1 MPNNQSL
8 KVAPARDP
16 HAAKAKQDGAK
27 TLLDHFMQYIK
38 PKYLNGLN
46 SIGRAQSGN
55 GFMTAKNAPLNI
67 PALFGHAYDPAQR
80 IRPGDPATQ
89 LRDMTKRIGMVER
102 IHNTYVPGRGVKLAD

>member
-1 MPNNQSL
+1 MPNQSL
-8 KVAPARDP
+8 KVSPARNAPA
-16 HAAKAKQDGAK
+16 AVAKQKKAEN
-27 TLLDHFMQYIK
+27 LLDHFLKYIK
-38 PKYLNGLN
+38 PKYLNGQN

-55 GFMTAKNAPLNI
+55 GFMTAKNASLNI